1 MEKYI
6 RTLSIPATFFMPG
19 FYMSNVSGGMM
30 HPNPDSSEHEYV
42 LALPV
47 PDHTP
52 IPLFD
57 AADDTGKFVKGIL
70 THRDEVL
77 GKRVLA
83 ATDYYTCKEIVD
95 GFREVKK
102 EGGKGS
108 HFAEVSEQEFKD
120 SLGGMPDRGKH
131 EMYENMAFMTDFG
144 YYGKAGLEESHAV
157 CFLFLSLA
165 QLHHAVCHIPYH
177 STHFLDGAN
186 VCLCR
191 FWMRSPRHGKS
202 L

>member
-1 MEKYI
+1 
-6 RTLSIPATFFMPG
+6 
-19 FYMSNVSGGMM
+19 MSNFTGGML

-42 LALPV
+42 LTFPT

-70 THRDEVL
+70 THRDKVL

-95 GFREVKK
+95 AFGEVKK

-108 HFAEVSEQEFKD
+108 HFVQVSEQIFKD

-131 EMYENMAFMTDFG
+131 EMYENMLFMTDFG
-144 YYGKAGLEESHAV
+144 YYGKAGLGESHAV
-157 CFLFLSLA
+157 CLLFPSL
-165 QLHHAVCHIPYH
+165 
-177 STHFLDGAN
+177 
-186 VCLCR
+186 
-191 FWMRSPRHGKS
+191 PRCFFCY
-202 L
+202 LP